1 MEVKIG
7 LTSNSK
13 IIPCN
18 LFNIYY
24 INNIM
29 DKNEAKAQAYNNLL
43 FQHSRLEEQIRQ
55 IKAENFDLTKQD
67 VEKIDK
73 IRFQQQMLMAEVQ
86 KLF

>member
-1 MEVKIG
+1 M
-7 LTSNSK
+7 NSK
-13 IIPCN
+13 NIPCN
-18 LFNIYY
+18 LLNLHY
-24 INNIM
+24 IRNIM

-67 VEKIDK
+67 VEKIDR

>member
-67 VEKIDK
+67 VEKIDR